1 MAIYASL
8 ANNNIYASLSFD
20 IEFPPH
26 PLLNETFPTEIIYE
40 TKEERTPKQ
49 PGLAIF

>member
-20 IEFPPH
+20 IEFPPPPH
-26 PLLNETFPTEIIYE
+26 NFQDTVFYCAL
-40 TKEERTPKQ
+40 Q
-49 PGLAIF
+49 